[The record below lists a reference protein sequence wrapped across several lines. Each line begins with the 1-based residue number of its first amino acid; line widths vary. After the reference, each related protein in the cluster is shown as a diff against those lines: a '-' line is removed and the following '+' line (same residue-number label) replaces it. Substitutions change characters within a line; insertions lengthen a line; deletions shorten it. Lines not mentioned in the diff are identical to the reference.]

1 MRTILFLVLLV
12 FFVLCFSLFT
22 GCANQG
28 RYVQG
33 PDGNTHYQL
42 PASRDHEDHCR
53 TASRFAKRVAQSRS
67 HPEFMDGK
75 EFIVPHP
82 PASSRVDFE
91 EDLKDVERFT
101 EVGKRNYDKIHELL
115 DRIIDG
121 SEFKDVPPETVQ
133 LTIYSEC
140 IEKMANKTWFP
151 NQATSNAQ

>member
-67 HPEFMDGK
+67 HPEFMDGM
-75 EFIVPHP
+75 E
-82 PASSRVDFE
+82 S
-91 EDLKDVERFT
+91 
-101 EVGKRNYDKIHELL
+101 
-115 DRIIDG
+115 
-121 SEFKDVPPETVQ
+121 KDVPPETVQ

-140 IEKMANKTWFP
+140 IEKRANKTWFP

>member
-1 MRTILFLVLLV
+1 MKTVPLLA

-22 GCANQG
+22 GCVSQG

-33 PDGNTHYQL
+33 SDGNTYYRL
-42 PASRDHEDHCR
+42 PQSRDNEDHCR

-67 HPEFMDGK
+67 HPEFRDGK
-75 EFIVPHP
+75 EFVEHHSPT
-82 PASSRVDFE
+82 SSRADFE

-115 DRIIDG
+115 DRIID
-121 SEFKDVPPETVQ
+121 SDEFKDVPPETVQ

-140 IEKMANKTWFP
+140 MEKMANGTWFKKSLSRS
-151 NQATSNAQ
+151 Q